1 MKLFHSF
8 ISVLLAFLLS
18 AKPAEV
24 LSQLQTSL
32 HHAVQIFRIDP
43 FNNLYILDE
52 SNKVHRYSS
61 KHEWMYTYADN
72 TLGKITYLDIT
83 DPLKPLIYKRD
94 YGTVIILDNT
104 LSEIDRFNIF
114 DYGYQGVNIASTSAD
129 GHYWIYDRSEY
140 QLMKIDRKGKRLVTS
155 INLIELGFQ
164 DIAPQQIIER
174 QGKVILRDE
183 NAGILLFD
191 NFGQYM
197 RQFPFNVHGDVQ
209 FDGQN
214 LIFFEQGKLI
224 IYDTR
229 YYSEKI
235 FPLPDINKKAGL
247 QEVKAGKDFIYL
259 KYSNEIDIIRR
270 IE

>member
-1 MKLFHSF
+1 MKLTNPVVFVML
-8 ISVLLAFLLS
+8 VLLLS
-18 AKPAEV
+18 AHPAEV
-24 LSQLQTSL
+24 LSQLQSTIP
-32 HHAVQIFRIDP
+32 HAVQIFRIDP
-43 FNNLYILDE
+43 FNNLYLLDE

-72 TLGKITYLDIT
+72 TLGKITYMDIT

-94 YGTVIILDNT
+94 YGTVIIMDNT

-114 DYGYQGVNIASTSAD
+114 DFGYQGVCIASTSAD
-129 GHYWIYDRSEY
+129 GHFWIYDRSEY
-140 QLMKIDRKGKRLVTS
+140 QLIKIDRKGRRLTAS

-164 DIAPQQIIER
+164 DIAPQQMIER

-191 NFGQYM
+191 NFGQFM
-197 RQFPFNVHGDVQ
+197 RQFPFNIQSDVQ

-214 LIFFEQGKLI
+214 LIFFEQGKLV

-235 FPLPDINKKAGL
+235 FPIPDIHKKAGL

-259 KYSNEIDIIRR
+259 KYSNEIEIIRR